1 MLRGS
6 RRLTEAM
13 RGLHVC
19 AQEAVKAAVNARYT
33 AVQGMLQEAAA
44 AAGAA
49 RARRRTGQAAEGAA
63 RMVLVVDSEK
73 KFRSKLR
80 TLLGAGG
87 QHALFA
93 KDAFEAL
100 DIYDANP
107 AAIACILTELK
118 PTEDMTGW
126 QVHNLHHARRLFP
139 LDRGRAVVAD

>member
-1 MLRGS
+1 MQAIRGPH
-6 RRLTEAM
+6 
-13 RGLHVC
+13 GCV
-19 AQEAVKAAVNARYT
+19 QEAVKAAVKARYA

-49 RARRRTGQAAEGAA
+49 RARSRKEGQAAEGQA

-80 TLLGAGG
+80 TLLRAGG

-93 KDAFEAL
+93 RDAFEAL

-118 PTEDMTGW
+118 PSEDMTGW
-126 QVHNLHHARRLFP
+126 QVQSAPCSRLLP
-139 LDRGRAVVAD
+139 TREGTCSRH

>member
-1 MLRGS
+1 M
-6 RRLTEAM
+6 EAM
-13 RGLHVC
+13 RGPHGCV
-19 AQEAVKAAVNARYT
+19 QEAVKAAVKARYA

-49 RARRRTGQAAEGAA
+49 RARSRKEGQA
-63 RMVLVVDSEK
+63 RMVLVVDSER

-80 TLLGAGG
+80 TLLRAGG

-118 PTEDMTGW
+118 PSEDMTGW
-126 QVHNLHHARRLFP
+126 QVQSAPCSRLLP
-139 LDRGRAVVAD
+139 TREGTCSLR

>member
-1 MLRGS
+1 
-6 RRLTEAM
+6 
-13 RGLHVC
+13 VC
-19 AQEAVKAAVNARYT
+19 AQEAVKGAVKARYA

-49 RARRRTGQAAEGAA
+49 RASRKGQAAEGAA
-63 RMVLVVDSEK
+63 RMVLVVDAEK

-107 AAIACILTELK
+107 TAIACILTELK

-126 QVHNLHHARRLFP
+126 QVGYAGPR
-139 LDRGRAVVAD
+139 